1 MPRNRWPHI
10 GEEELKALWE
20 RHAPPFLRLESPDQS
35 LPELREV
42 FLSWLESTG
51 VDLGAQPT
59 PTRGRRLRLDGVR
72 FVKRGFEAETA
83 VTLSLN
89 GNEAEVSRTGRAQ
102 QGEILRLSA
111 ESTLDALHQLVPN
124 VGFGLD
130 RAFTIEPTLSP
141 MSSLDAVAI
150 VVVHDTRSRPIQQ
163 FIGAA
168 GLSVSEP
175 EAAAKATLDAIN
187 RQVEKETALPELV
200 T

>member
-10 GEEELKALWE
+10 GERELKSLWE
-20 RHAPPFLRLESPDQS
+20 RHAPPFLRLESPEKN

-51 VDLGAQPT
+51 IDLGPPASLP
-59 PTRGRRLRLDGVR
+59 RGRRLRLDGVR
-72 FVKRGFEAETA
+72 LVKRGFEAETA

-89 GNEAEVSRTGRAQ
+89 GNEAEVRRTGRAQ
-102 QGEILRLSA
+102 ENEILRLSA
-111 ESTLDALHQLVPN
+111 ETTLEALHQLLPN

-130 RAFTIEPTLSP
+130 QAFTIEP
-141 MSSLDAVAI
+141 AVSVKEAIAI
-150 VVVHDTRSRPIQQ
+150 VVVHDTRGRLSQQ

-200 T
+200 S